1 MSGYRKSRS
10 INQSIILHEEMSG
23 CQLRI
28 KSRSASQLQPSLL
41 FPIPKALRFISPRSL
56 GAGIRG
62 LFRTEMF
69 HLDVLVRRYQ
79 KTSSKRCANSEY
91 SLSVQRSAVEQDSYT
106 GRRRPH
112 RCCRSRITL
121 SMSTGSRVVSVLDS
135 GGLRSNRSRDA
146 VG

>member
-1 MSGYRKSRS
+1 VILNQRGGVEYKNVGISQKSINQS
-10 INQSIILHEEMSG
+10 INQSIILHEQMSG

-69 HLDVLVRRYQ
+69 HLDVLVR
-79 KTSSKRCANSEY
+79 
-91 SLSVQRSAVEQDSYT
+91 
-106 GRRRPH
+106 
-112 RCCRSRITL
+112 
-121 SMSTGSRVVSVLDS
+121 
-135 GGLRSNRSRDA
+135 
-146 VG
+146 